1 MLTKIMLSM
10 APLLLAGAA
19 VAQEP
24 SAPADTAQYPPCSA
38 TVKDKCIEGT
48 KAPAHKAHKATHSK
62 IVQRDKVHP
71 RKGRAGTT
79 FSRGRLAGAVP

>member
-10 APLLLAGAA
+10 APLLLAGTAI
-19 VAQEP
+19 AQEP

-71 RKGRAGTT
+71 RKG
-79 FSRGRLAGAVP
+79 

>member
-19 VAQEP
+19 IAQEP

-38 TVKDKCIEGT
+38 TVKDKCIEGK
-48 KAPAHKAHKATHSK
+48 KAPAHKVHKATHSK

-71 RKGRAGTT
+71 RKG
-79 FSRGRLAGAVP
+79 